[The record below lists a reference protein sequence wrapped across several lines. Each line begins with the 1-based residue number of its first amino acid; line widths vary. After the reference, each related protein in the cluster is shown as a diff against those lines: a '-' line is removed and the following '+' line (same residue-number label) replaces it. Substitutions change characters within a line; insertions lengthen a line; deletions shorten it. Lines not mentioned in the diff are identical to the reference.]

1 MKKLIAAVIASA
13 FAFGVAGSSF
23 AADVQPQQAQHQVVK
38 VKKSHKKAH
47 KAHKKARKAHTAAK
61 APAPRMHQVKMVKK
75 HGHKQVKKTVR

>member
-13 FAFGVAGSSF
+13 FALGVAGSSF
-23 AADVQPQQAQHQVVK
+23 AADVQPRHQVVK

-61 APAPRMHQVKMVKK
+61 APAPRMHPVKMVKK
-75 HGHKQVKKTVR
+75 HGHKQVKKAAR